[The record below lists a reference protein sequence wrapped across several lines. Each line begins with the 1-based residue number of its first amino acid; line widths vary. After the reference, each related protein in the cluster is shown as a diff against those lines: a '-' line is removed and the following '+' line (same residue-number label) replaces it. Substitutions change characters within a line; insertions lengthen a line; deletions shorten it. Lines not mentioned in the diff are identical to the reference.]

1 MTSESNNKRV
11 VLITGSS
18 RGIGR
23 SLAIGYAK
31 NGYRVV
37 VNYNHSEKEALDVLS
52 EIQEFNGIAICFKAD
67 VSERE
72 DVQKLKKYILETYG
86 SIDILINNAGI
97 NRQKSFWEIN
107 DQEWDYIMKVNLKSV
122 FICSQEFM
130 PLMIGNKWGRI
141 INMSSVAGEYG
152 GPKTLHYASSKGA
165 IITLTKGL
173 ARYGAPY
180 VLVNS
185 IAPGIIKTEMT
196 TKELE
201 GKAGQEYLKRVL
213 LQRTGNMEDIL
224 ETCLYLSSE
233 KQNYTTGS
241 TIRVNGGLY
250 I

>member
-213 LQRTGNMEDIL
+213 LQRAGNMEDIL

>member
-1 MTSESNNKRV
+1 MTSEANNKRV

-213 LQRTGNMEDIL
+213 LQRAGNMEDIL